1 MVPPMKKINLL
12 PLFALFLLALT
23 IGNPKRVLAQED
35 SPKKVVHWLTP
46 EEKLHFFE
54 LVGKNFVET
63 DPPSAPSRNI
73 AEFDEM
79 QGALVRY
86 PFGIPITIM
95 KEISEDIKVTTIV
108 LNAAQQNTVTQQ
120 YIAAGVNMANCDFL
134 LAPSDSYWTRD
145 YGPWYISDSSNNM
158 GIVDFPYNRPSRPN
172 DDEIPKLVANMLG
185 IPWYG
190 MNVIHTGGNYMTDG
204 MGISSS
210 TQLVWEENPTQTHE
224 QIAQK
229 FKDYLNIDNYM
240 VVEDP
245 NNTYIDHIDCWGKFL
260 APDKILIRKVPPT
273 HPQYDA
279 IEATAAYYASQ
290 PCSYGYNYRVYRV
303 NTPQNQPYTN
313 SVILNNK
320 VLVPFMNS
328 SWDDSAK
335 VAYQAA
341 MPGYEIIGF
350 TGNPST
356 PWESTDALH
365 CRVMGIADLGMLYIR
380 HIPIAG
386 TVPAE
391 QNYSLTAQIIA
402 CSDSALYSDS
412 LLIWYRV
419 NGGAWHNSLLT
430 HTTGENY
437 SGYIPEQAGG
447 STIQY
452 YLYAADHSGRNATSP
467 FIGASDPFTFQT
479 SFTQLTAVP
488 DTLWFE
494 TVEDCFNGKTTNLF
508 NYSSGPIE
516 ISEVQMYGNSYLM
529 WGVDSLTVMN
539 LPYSLPASDSFFIRI
554 HVGLPLNNSP
564 LAGYLKD
571 SMMVTT
577 SAGIEYIMIMV
588 NEELYSSVATVP
600 VEKMLY
606 LGQGYPNPFKNYVTI
621 PYTVSAQDRIRIEV
635 FNMQGLLVR
644 TIYEGMPGAGLHEI
658 TWDGFANNGNILQ
671 PGIYLYRLTDGQ
683 KSITRRVVLVR

>member
-1 MVPPMKKINLL
+1 M
-12 PLFALFLLALT
+12 
-23 IGNPKRVLAQED
+23 AQED

-95 KEISEDIKVTTIV
+95 KEISENIKVTTIV

-172 DDEIPKLVANMLG
+172 DDEIPKIVANMLG

-273 HPQYDA
+273 HPQYAA

-365 CRVMGIADLGMLYIR
+365 CRVMGMADLGMLYIK

-386 TVPAE
+386 TIPAE

-419 NGGAWHNSLLT
+419 NGGAWQNSILA

-437 SGYIPEQAGG
+437 SGFIPEQAGG

-467 FIGASDPFTFQT
+467 FIGAGDPFTFQT

-508 NYSSGPIE
+508 NYSSEPIE

-529 WGVDSLTVMN
+529 WGVDSMTVMN
-539 LPYSLPASDSFFIRI
+539 LPYSIPASDSFFIRV
-554 HVGLPLNNSP
+554 HVGLPLYNAP

-577 SAGIEYIMIMV
+577 SAGIKYIMIMV

-600 VEKMLY
+600 TEKMLS
-606 LGQGYPNPFKNYVTI
+606 LGQGYPNPFKNQVTI

-644 TIYEGMPGAGLHEI
+644 TLYEGMPGAGLHEI
-658 TWDGFANNGNILQ
+658 TWDGLADNGNILQ
-671 PGIYLYRLTDGQ
+671 PGIYLYRLTDDQ
-683 KSITRRVVLVR
+683 KSLTRRVVLVR